1 MSDIYKQYYE
11 IRHQIDTLKGEEE
24 RLKELV
30 LEEALKSE
38 ENTIKTEF
46 GTFQKRTSK
55 RWSFSMDFMEKSM
68 AINKKIIEFS
78 KPLKEKIDEFSKP
91 LMEEIEELKKT
102 DVYEGKAKE
111 QVDVTIA
118 FSYNQYGK

>member
-1 MSDIYKQYYE
+1 MSDIYKKYYE
-11 IRHQIDTLKGEEE
+11 IRHQIDVLKVEEE
-24 RLKELV
+24 KLREQV
-30 LEEALKSE
+30 LEEALKVK
-38 ENTIKTEF
+38 ENTIETEF

-78 KPLKEKIDEFSKP
+78 KPLKEKIEEFSAP
-91 LMEEIEELKKT
+91 LLAEIEELKKT

-111 QVDVTIA
+111 QIDVSIA
-118 FSYNQYGK
+118 FSYKK